1 MITQFDNAALLTES
15 GTFEEQKWVDFAQLL
30 YDMFGEEYELRYIP
44 ADKRSSRDS
53 KPYAVVHAPG
63 NRAPY
68 FMMFLGGSD
77 DVRAAFARILRS
89 RSGNAIAEVDAAEA
103 AVKAFEL
110 KKQMDEREAL
120 MDKAAFLAD
129 FSRSGNY
136 VNMGNGIKL
145 DDKRRRI

>member
-1 MITQFDNAALLTES
+1 MITQFDNAALLSEA
-15 GTFEEQKWVDFAQLL
+15 GTFTGGKWAYLAELL
-30 YDMFGEEYELRYIP
+30 YDAFGGEYELRYIP
-44 ADKRSSRDS
+44 ADKRSSADS

-68 FMMFLGGSD
+68 FMMFLGEQDSPES
-77 DVRAAFARILRS
+77 AFARVIRS

-103 AVKAFEL
+103 AQKAFQLRKEL
-110 KKQMDEREAL
+110 DEREAL
-120 MDKAAFLAD
+120 MDKAQFLAD

-136 VNMGNGIKL
+136 VNMGNGVKL